1 MCFQFSEAVSFQF
14 PERLMSFQVSANVL
28 PIFREAKSI
37 LERPNQFKRT
47 KIVEVKT
54 SI

>member
-1 MCFQFSEAVSFQF
+1 VLPIFRGCVLPIFRE
-14 PERLMSFQVSANVL
+14 ANVL

-47 KIVEVKT
+47 WKVEVKT